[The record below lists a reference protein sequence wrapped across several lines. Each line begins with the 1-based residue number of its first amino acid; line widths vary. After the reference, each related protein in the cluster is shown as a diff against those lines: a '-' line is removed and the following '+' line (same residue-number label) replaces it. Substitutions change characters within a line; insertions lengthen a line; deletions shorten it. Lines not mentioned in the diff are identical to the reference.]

1 MHAEAEAYVSALPV
15 AAVALP
21 LLSAALVRP
30 IGRRSPGFRNLF
42 VAIVVAIDLAIVA
55 ALVPQVAEHHRVT
68 ASVLPTFMGGL
79 HFAVDSFS
87 LLFAL
92 FTALVW
98 FASTLYALDYLAHEK
113 HHDRYHVT
121 NLVVLASMLG
131 VVMAGDLV
139 TLYLFFESLGLVA
152 FLFVIHTETDE
163 AKRASVKYFWMT
175 VLGGFALFGGILL
188 TFALGGEGALQPLPQ
203 EGPVALKWSAAA
215 LLLLGFGVK
224 AGMQPVHVWL
234 PDAHPVAPSPASA
247 LLSGVMIKAGAY
259 GIFRTVTAL
268 FRPQV
273 AEHLEEHAWAFS
285 SQLGIVVLWIGIF
298 TMFTGVCMALLQSN
312 AKRMLAYHS
321 VSQMG
326 FILAGIGAAGY
337 LGAHGA
343 MGIAGGLFHVLN
355 HALFK
360 ACLFLGVGAVYF
372 RTKWLDMYHLGGLAK
387 RMPLTFAFMAVAAA
401 GITGVPLFN
410 GFVSKCMIHHA
421 LVEAYELHEVASL
434 AFAEKV
440 YIVTCGGT
448 ACSFIKLIGLTFLGK
463 PKVEYGPEVREAP
476 PRMLVAMGILSAAIV
491 TLGVRPQLVIRGVF
505 EPGLHLWGL
514 HFDVLEEY
522 LAEYFLRWG
531 DVSSVV
537 VAFAIGATVFTVGM
551 KTGLFHAHLP
561 RWLSIDWWYLQGVRA
576 LGRGATLV
584 GKAYESW
591 LHAVAAALRDVRDG
605 YGRARARIE
614 RWYRRATVVLS
625 TGVTETLGQRA
636 IARAELALEVERHE
650 EVREAVERA
659 VRVLGSAGIAEE
671 SDWRDAIDAVRES
684 ASYIAQRLFAVRL
697 AAIQDAVRQ
706 GHAREV
712 LDRLE
717 GLIADTA
724 PSRDRVATA
733 ALAVAADR
741 RAGRDVVRR
750 LAAAA
755 NATASEERFDL
766 KVRAAVR
773 ARPAAVDRL
782 ASRAE
787 VAPTEAARGAREV
800 FEASSAWSRS
810 ATVSWSR
817 WALNM
822 VRLAVDAVTRER
834 AGRVFETSST
844 EESVLLTRRA
854 ITRYAR
860 DMSFNVAVIVAVLLA
875 FVAAVLQG
883 R

>member
-1 MHAEAEAYVSALPV
+1 MSVLPV

-21 LLSAALVRP
+21 LVAAVLVPLLGRVRAAL
-30 IGRRSPGFRNLF
+30 RNAF
-42 VAIVVAIDLAIVA
+42 VVAAVGADLLLVA

-68 ASVLPTFMGGL
+68 AAVLPAFMGGL
-79 HFAVDSFS
+79 CFTVDSFS

-92 FTALVW
+92 FSALVW
-98 FASTLYALDYLAHEK
+98 FASTLYALDYLAHEQ
-113 HHDRYHVT
+113 HHDRYHIT
-121 NLVVLASMLG
+121 NLVALASMLG

-152 FLFVIHTETDE
+152 FLFVIHAETDE
-163 AKRASVKYFWMT
+163 AKRAGVKYFWMT
-175 VLGGFALFGGILL
+175 VVGGFALFGGIVA
-188 TFALGGEGALQPLPQ
+188 TFGLGGSGTLAPLPAG
-203 EGPVALKWSAAA
+203 GPVALKWLAAG
-215 LLLLGFGVK
+215 LLVLGFGVK

-268 FRPQV
+268 FRPEV
-273 AEHLEEHAWAFS
+273 SEHLAEHAWAFS
-285 SQLGIVVLWIGIF
+285 SELGMVVLWIGIF

-372 RTKWLDMYHLGGLAK
+372 RTRSLDMYRLGGLAK
-387 RMPLTFAFMAVAAA
+387 RMPFTFAFMAVAAA

-421 LVEAYELHEVASL
+421 LVEAHDLHHLASL
-434 AFAEKV
+434 GFAEKV

-448 ACSFIKLIGLTFLGK
+448 ACSFIKLIGLTFLGR

-476 PRMLVAMGILSAAIV
+476 PRMLVAMGVLAAAIIM
-491 TLGVRPQLVIRGVF
+491 LGVRPQLVIRGIF

-514 HFDVLEEY
+514 HFGVLEEY

-531 DVSSVV
+531 DISSVL
-537 VAFAIGATVFTVGM
+537 VAFAIGASVFTVGM

-561 RWLSIDWWYLQGVRA
+561 RWLSIDWWYLQTVSA
-576 LGRGATLV
+576 LGRGIERIGRTYDA
-584 GKAYESW
+584 W
-591 LHAVAAALRDVRDG
+591 LRGVSDALCQVRDVYDCSRS
-605 YGRARARIE
+605 RVE
-614 RWYRRATVVLS
+614 RWYRRAVAVMT
-625 TGVTETLGQRA
+625 TGVTERLAQRA
-636 IARAELALEVERHE
+636 IARAEVALEVERHE
-650 EVREAVERA
+650 EVRQAVDRA
-659 VRVLGSAGIAEE
+659 VRLLSSAGVTDEGE
-671 SDWRDAIDAVRES
+671 WRDAIEAVRES
-684 ASYIAQRLFAVRL
+684 ASYIAQRLFAIRL
-697 AAIQDAVRQ
+697 AVVQDAVRQ

-712 LDRLE
+712 LEHID
-717 GLIADTA
+717 GLVADTA
-724 PSRDRVATA
+724 ATREHVAA
-733 ALAVAADR
+733 AAFAAAADR
-741 RAGRDVVRR
+741 RGGRDVVRR

-755 NATASEERFDL
+755 NAAASEERFDL
-766 KVRAAVR
+766 KVKAAIRGRPVAAEHLAARAEEA
-773 ARPAAVDRL
+773 PAA
-782 ASRAE
+782 
-787 VAPTEAARGAREV
+787 AARSAREA
-800 FEASSAWSRS
+800 FEGGSSWSRRTS
-810 ATVSWSR
+810 VSWSR
-817 WALNM
+817 WLLDM
-822 VRLAVDAVTRER
+822 LRLGVDAMTRER
-834 AGRVFETSST
+834 AGRVFDTSSS
-844 EESVLLTRRA
+844 EESVLFTRRA

-860 DMSFNVAVIVAVLLA
+860 DMSFNVAVIVGVLLL
-875 FVAAVLQG
+875 FVAAVMQ
-883 R
+883 RR